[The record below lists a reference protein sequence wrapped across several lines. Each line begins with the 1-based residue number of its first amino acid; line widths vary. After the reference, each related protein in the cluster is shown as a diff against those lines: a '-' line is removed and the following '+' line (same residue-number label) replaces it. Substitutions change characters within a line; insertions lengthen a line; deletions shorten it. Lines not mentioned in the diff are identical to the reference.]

1 MAKSEILTLQID
13 STLKEQAEALFSS
26 LGLTLE
32 EAITLFLEA
41 SVQQGGIP
49 FPVDQTRYNQQT
61 ELALDEA
68 RDILSGKIQHSST
81 SVDDLFKD

>member
-13 STLKEQAEALFSS
+13 SKLKEQADALFSS
-26 LGLTLE
+26 LGLSLE
-32 EAITLFLEA
+32 EAITLFLKA
-41 SVQQGGIP
+41 SIQHGGIP
-49 FPVDQTRYNQQT
+49 FPLEQPRYNQET

-68 RDILSGKIQHSST
+68 RDILSGKIHHSTT

>member
-13 STLKEQAEALFSS
+13 SSLKKQAESLFSS
-26 LGLTLE
+26 LGITLE

-41 SVQQGGIP
+41 SVQHGGLP

-61 ELALDEA
+61 ELALEEA
-68 RDILSGKIQHSST
+68 RDILSGKIHHSTS

>member
-41 SVQQGGIP
+41 SILHGGFP
-49 FPVDQTRYNQQT
+49 FPVDQTRYNHET
-61 ELALDEA
+61 ELALQEA
-68 RDILSGKIQHSST
+68 RDILSGKIQHSTT
-81 SVDDLFKD
+81 SVDDLI

>member
-1 MAKSEILTLQID
+1 MAKSEILTIQID
-13 STLKEQAEALFSS
+13 SNLKEQAETLFSS

-41 SVQQGGIP
+41 SVQHGGIP
-49 FPVDQTRYNQQT
+49 FPLEQPRYNQQT
-61 ELALDEA
+61 ELALEEA
-68 RDILSGKIQHSST
+68 RDILSGKLHHSST

>member
-41 SVQQGGIP
+41 FVQQDGIP

-61 ELALDEA
+61 ELALEEA
-68 RDILSGKIQHSST
+68 RDILSGKIQHSTT
-81 SVDDLFKD
+81 SVDELIED

>member
-1 MAKSEILTLQID
+1 MANSEIITLQID
-13 STLKEQAEALFSS
+13 SNLKEQAETLFSS

-41 SVQQGGIP
+41 SILHGGLP
-49 FPVDQTRYNQQT
+49 FPVEQPRYNQET
-61 ELALDEA
+61 ELALEEA
-68 RDILSGKIQHSST
+68 RDILSGKLQHSST

>member
-1 MAKSEILTLQID
+1 MVKSEILTLQID
-13 STLKEQAEALFSS
+13 SKLKEQAEALFSS

-32 EAITLFLEA
+32 EAITLFLKA
-41 SVQQGGIP
+41 SILHGGLP
-49 FPVDQTRYNQQT
+49 FPVEQPRYNQET
-61 ELALDEA
+61 ELALEEA

>member
-1 MAKSEILTLQID
+1 MAKTEIITLQID
-13 STLKEQAEALFSS
+13 SNLKEQAEALFSS

-41 SVQQGGIP
+41 SVLQGGIP
-49 FPVDQTRYNQQT
+49 FPLEQPRYNEQT
-61 ELALDEA
+61 ELALEET

>member
-1 MAKSEILTLQID
+1 MAKSEIHTLQID
-13 STLKEQAEALFSS
+13 SNLKEKAEALFSS

-32 EAITLFLEA
+32 EAVTLFLEA
-41 SVQQGGIP
+41 SILHGGFP
-49 FPVDQTRYNQQT
+49 FPVEQPRYNHET
-61 ELALDEA
+61 ELAFEAA

>member
-1 MAKSEILTLQID
+1 MAKTEIITLQID
-13 STLKEQAEALFSS
+13 SNLKEQAEALFSS

-41 SVQQGGIP
+41 SVLQGGIP
-49 FPVDQTRYNQQT
+49 FPLEQPRYNEQT
-61 ELALDEA
+61 ELALEET

-81 SVDDLFKD
+81 SVIELIED